1 MPFTSYDGLTVQPG
15 QQPPHGTRAPARPTP
30 SQVIASKTPR
40 TKPGGSLS
48 PARLLLL
55 ETAFCCLSSFAFSC
69 FSKNKGS
76 SARGGRGLPHKQQ
89 LGSESGPLQSW
100 NRPSC
105 WVCVWT
111 EARESVKLQ
120 GKGNRRS
127 QAEQGQWA
135 GRPPEP
141 EFHPAPWE
149 ESRTCCLVPLL

>member
-1 MPFTSYDGLTVQPG
+1 MPFTSYDGLTVQPR
-15 QQPPHGTRAPARPTP
+15 QQPPRGTRAPARPTP

-55 ETAFCCLSSFAFSC
+55 ETAFCRLSSFAFSC

-111 EARESVKLQ
+111 EARERALNSRGRGTEGARQSRDSGPEGHLSQ
-120 GKGNRRS
+120 SFILPRGKR
-127 QAEQGQWA
+127 A
-135 GRPPEP
+135 G
-141 EFHPAPWE
+141 HAA
-149 ESRTCCLVPLL
+149 